1 MPFII
6 PKSNLFASNLT
17 LKYNNNYQYQS
28 KEDFM
33 IKLNNITKQYTDT
46 KISIKNIHFK
56 KQKSY
61 LILGPSGS
69 GKSTMLNLIGGL
81 TKPTSGNI
89 QINLDNQTIDI
100 TKLKEKELKKLRLE
114 TIGYILQDFKLF
126 EDFTVKDNLEI
137 LLNLANEKLSN
148 NQIKEILKQ
157 VGLEHKINSKVKH
170 LSGGEKQRVAIARVL
185 AKNYNILLCD
195 EPTGSLNKTLAN
207 DLMELIINV
216 HKKAKNTLIV
226 VSHDE
231 TMAKY
236 FDEVVRFEN
245 LLEGSE

>member
-1 MPFII
+1 
-6 PKSNLFASNLT
+6 
-17 LKYNNNYQYQS
+17 
-28 KEDFM
+28 M
-33 IKLNNITKQYTDT
+33 IKLNNLTKTYIDS
-46 KISIKNIHFK
+46 KISIKSTHFNK
-56 KQKSY
+56 ENSY

-81 TKPTSGNI
+81 IKPTSGSI
-89 QINLDNQTIDI
+89 QLSLNNQTIDI
-100 TKLKEKELKKLRLE
+100 TNLKDKQLRKLRLDN
-114 TIGYILQDFKLF
+114 IGYILQDFKLF
-126 EDFTVKDNLEI
+126 DDFTVKDNIEI
-137 LLNLANEKLSN
+137 LLNLSN
-148 NQIKEILKQ
+148 KKISTQQLKEILKQ

-185 AKNYNILLCD
+185 ANDYDILLCD
-195 EPTGSLNKTLAN
+195 EPTGSLNKSLAN
-207 DLMELIINV
+207 ELIQLIIGV

-245 LLEGSE
+245 LIEGSEQSCLNMLLKV

>member
-1 MPFII
+1 MANNIL
-6 PKSNLFASNLT
+6 KSNLFLSDLN
-17 LKYNNNYQYQS
+17 LKYNNNYQYQ
-28 KEDFM
+28 KRGFM
-33 IKLNNITKQYTDT
+33 IKL
-46 KISIKNIHFK
+46 
-56 KQKSY
+56 
-61 LILGPSGS
+61 
-69 GKSTMLNLIGGL
+69 
-81 TKPTSGNI
+81 TSGNI
-89 QINLDNQTIDI
+89 QINLDNQNIDI

-137 LLNLANEKLSN
+137 LLNLANEKISN

-157 VGLEHKINSKVKH
+157 VGLEHKIKSKVKH

-207 DLMELIINV
+207 DLMELIINI

>member
-1 MPFII
+1 
-6 PKSNLFASNLT
+6 
-17 LKYNNNYQYQS
+17 
-28 KEDFM
+28 M
-33 IKLNNITKQYTDT
+33 IKLNNLTKTYIDS
-46 KISIKNIHFK
+46 KISIKSTHFNK
-56 KQKSY
+56 ENSY

-81 TKPTSGNI
+81 IKSTSGSI
-89 QINLDNQTIDI
+89 QLSLNNQTIDI
-100 TKLKEKELKKLRLE
+100 TNLKDKQLRKLRLDN
-114 TIGYILQDFKLF
+114 IGYILQDFKLF
-126 EDFTVKDNLEI
+126 DDFTVKDNIEI
-137 LLNLANEKLSN
+137 LLNLSN
-148 NQIKEILKQ
+148 KKISTQQLKEILKQ

-185 AKNYNILLCD
+185 ANDYDILLCD
-195 EPTGSLNKTLAN
+195 EPTGSLNKSLAN
-207 DLMELIINV
+207 ELIQLIIGV

-245 LLEGSE
+245 LIEGSE

>member
-1 MPFII
+1 
-6 PKSNLFASNLT
+6 
-17 LKYNNNYQYQS
+17 
-28 KEDFM
+28 M

-46 KISIKNIHFK
+46 KISIKNINFQK
-56 KQKSY
+56 EKSY

-81 TKPTSGNI
+81 IKPTSGNI
-89 QINLDNQTIDI
+89 NININNESIDI
-100 TKLKEKELKKLRLE
+100 SKLKENQLKKLRLE
-114 TIGYILQDFKLF
+114 NIGYILQDFKLF
-126 EDFTVKDNLEI
+126 EEFSIKDNLEI
-137 LLNLANEKLSN
+137 LLNLSNKKLSTS
-148 NQIKEILKQ
+148 QLKQILKQ

-185 AKNYNILLCD
+185 ANDYNILLCD

-207 DLMELIINV
+207 DLIELIIDV
-216 HKKAKNTLIV
+216 HKKSQNTLIV

-231 TMAKY
+231 SISKY

>member
-1 MPFII
+1 
-6 PKSNLFASNLT
+6 
-17 LKYNNNYQYQS
+17 
-28 KEDFM
+28 M
-33 IKLNNITKQYTDT
+33 IKLNNLTKTYKDT
-46 KISIKNIHFK
+46 KISIKSTHFK
-56 KQKSY
+56 KESSY

-89 QINLDNQTIDI
+89 QINLEDQTIDI
-100 TKLKEKELKKLRLE
+100 TKLKDKELKKLRLE

-207 DLMELIINV
+207 DLMELIIKI
-216 HKKAKNTLIV
+216 HKKA
-226 VSHDE
+226 
-231 TMAKY
+231 
-236 FDEVVRFEN
+236 
-245 LLEGSE
+245 

>member
-1 MPFII
+1 
-6 PKSNLFASNLT
+6 
-17 LKYNNNYQYQS
+17 
-28 KEDFM
+28 M
-33 IKLNNITKQYTDT
+33 IKLNNLTKTYKDT

-81 TKPTSGNI
+81 TNPTYGNI
-89 QINLDNQTIDI
+89 QINLEDQTIDI
-100 TKLKEKELKKLRLE
+100 TKLKDKELKKLRLE

-157 VGLEHKINSKVKH
+157 VGLEHKIKSKVKH
-170 LSGGEKQRVAIARVL
+170 LSGGEKQRVAIARVQ
-185 AKNYNILLCD
+185 AKNYNI
-195 EPTGSLNKTLAN
+195 
-207 DLMELIINV
+207 
-216 HKKAKNTLIV
+216 
-226 VSHDE
+226 
-231 TMAKY
+231 
-236 FDEVVRFEN
+236 
-245 LLEGSE
+245 

>member
-1 MPFII
+1 
-6 PKSNLFASNLT
+6 
-17 LKYNNNYQYQS
+17 
-28 KEDFM
+28 M
-33 IKLNNITKQYTDT
+33 IKLNNLTKTYIDS
-46 KISIKNIHFK
+46 KISIKSTHFNK
-56 KQKSY
+56 ENSY

-81 TKPTSGNI
+81 IKPTSGSI
-89 QINLDNQTIDI
+89 QLSLNNQTIDI
-100 TKLKEKELKKLRLE
+100 TNLKDKQLRKLRLDN
-114 TIGYILQDFKLF
+114 IGYILQDFKLF
-126 EDFTVKDNLEI
+126 DDFTVKDNIEI
-137 LLNLANEKLSN
+137 LLNLYNKKISTQQL
-148 NQIKEILKQ
+148 KEILKQ

-185 AKNYNILLCD
+185 ANDYDILLCD
-195 EPTGSLNKTLAN
+195 EPTGSLNKSLAN
-207 DLMELIINV
+207 ELIQLIIGV

-245 LLEGSE
+245 LIEGSE

>member
-1 MPFII
+1 
-6 PKSNLFASNLT
+6 
-17 LKYNNNYQYQS
+17 
-28 KEDFM
+28 M
-33 IKLNNITKQYTDT
+33 IKINSITKQYTDT
-46 KISIKNIHFK
+46 KISIKNTHFK

-81 TKPTSGNI
+81 IKPTSGNI
-89 QINLDNQTIDI
+89 QINLDNKTIDI

-114 TIGYILQDFKLF
+114 NIGYILQDFKLF
-126 EDFTVKDNLEI
+126 EDFSVKDNLEI
-137 LLNLANEKLSN
+137 LLNLANQKLST
-148 NQIKEILKQ
+148 NQIKEILNQ

-185 AKNYNILLCD
+185 AKNYHILLCD
-195 EPTGSLNKTLAN
+195 EPTGSLNKKLAN
-207 DLMELIINV
+207 DLMKLIIDV
-216 HKKAKNTLIV
+216 HKKAQNTLIV

-236 FDEVVRFEN
+236 FDEVVIFEN
-245 LLEGSE
+245 LIEGSE

>member
-1 MPFII
+1 MANNIL
-6 PKSNLFASNLT
+6 KSNLFLSDLN
-17 LKYNNNYQYQS
+17 LKYNNNYQYQ
-28 KEDFM
+28 KRGFM
-33 IKLNNITKQYTDT
+33 IKL
-46 KISIKNIHFK
+46 
-56 KQKSY
+56 
-61 LILGPSGS
+61 
-69 GKSTMLNLIGGL
+69 
-81 TKPTSGNI
+81 TSGNI
-89 QINLDNQTIDI
+89 QINLDNQNIDI

-114 TIGYILQDFKLF
+114 TIGYILQDFRLF

-137 LLNLANEKLSN
+137 LLNLENEKLSN

-157 VGLEHKINSKVKH
+157 VGLEHKIKSKVKH

-195 EPTGSLNKTLAN
+195 EPTGSLNKSLAN
-207 DLMELIINV
+207 ELIQLIIDV

>member
-1 MPFII
+1 
-6 PKSNLFASNLT
+6 
-17 LKYNNNYQYQS
+17 
-28 KEDFM
+28 M
-33 IKLNNITKQYTDT
+33 IKLNNLTKTYIDS
-46 KISIKNIHFK
+46 KISIKSTHFNK
-56 KQKSY
+56 ENSY

-81 TKPTSGNI
+81 IKPTSGSI
-89 QINLDNQTIDI
+89 QLSLNNQTIDI
-100 TKLKEKELKKLRLE
+100 TNLKDKQLRKLRLDN
-114 TIGYILQDFKLF
+114 IGYILQDFKLF
-126 EDFTVKDNLEI
+126 DDFTVKDNIEI
-137 LLNLANEKLSN
+137 LLNLSN
-148 NQIKEILKQ
+148 KKISTQQLKEILKQ

-185 AKNYNILLCD
+185 ANDYDILLCD
-195 EPTGSLNKTLAN
+195 EPTGSLNKSLAN
-207 DLMELIINV
+207 ELIQLIIGV

-245 LLEGSE
+245 LIEGSE

>member
-1 MPFII
+1 MI
-6 PKSNLFASNLT
+6 KQNNLT
-17 LKYNNNYQYQS
+17 KTYIDS
-28 KEDFM
+28 
-33 IKLNNITKQYTDT
+33 
-46 KISIKNIHFK
+46 KISIKSTHFNK
-56 KQKSY
+56 ENSY

-81 TKPTSGNI
+81 IKPTSGSI
-89 QINLDNQTIDI
+89 QLSLNNQTIDI
-100 TKLKEKELKKLRLE
+100 TNLKDKQLRKLRLDN
-114 TIGYILQDFKLF
+114 IGYILQDFKLF
-126 EDFTVKDNLEI
+126 DDFTVKDNIEI
-137 LLNLANEKLSN
+137 LLNLSN
-148 NQIKEILKQ
+148 KKISTQQLKEILKQ

-185 AKNYNILLCD
+185 ANDYDILLCD
-195 EPTGSLNKTLAN
+195 EPTGSLNKSLAN
-207 DLMELIINV
+207 ELIQLIIGV

-245 LLEGSE
+245 LIEGSE

>member
-1 MPFII
+1 MANNIL
-6 PKSNLFASNLT
+6 KSNLFLSDLN
-17 LKYNNNYQYQS
+17 LKYNNNYQYQ
-28 KEDFM
+28 KRGFM
-33 IKLNNITKQYTDT
+33 IKL
-46 KISIKNIHFK
+46 
-56 KQKSY
+56 
-61 LILGPSGS
+61 
-69 GKSTMLNLIGGL
+69 
-81 TKPTSGNI
+81 TSGNI
-89 QINLDNQTIDI
+89 QINLDNQNIDI

-157 VGLEHKINSKVKH
+157 VGLEHKIKSKVKH

>member
-1 MPFII
+1 MANNIL
-6 PKSNLFASNLT
+6 KSNLFLSDLN
-17 LKYNNNYQYQS
+17 LKYNNNYQYQ
-28 KEDFM
+28 KRGFM
-33 IKLNNITKQYTDT
+33 IKL
-46 KISIKNIHFK
+46 
-56 KQKSY
+56 
-61 LILGPSGS
+61 
-69 GKSTMLNLIGGL
+69 
-81 TKPTSGNI
+81 TSGNI
-89 QINLDNQTIDI
+89 QINLDNQNIDI

-148 NQIKEILKQ
+148 NQIKEILTQ

-207 DLMELIINV
+207 DLMELIIKI

>member
-1 MPFII
+1 
-6 PKSNLFASNLT
+6 
-17 LKYNNNYQYQS
+17 
-28 KEDFM
+28 M
-33 IKLNNITKQYTDT
+33 IKLNNLTKTYIDS
-46 KISIKNIHFK
+46 KISIKSTHFNK
-56 KQKSY
+56 ENSY

-81 TKPTSGNI
+81 IKPTSGSI
-89 QINLDNQTIDI
+89 QLSLNNQTIDI
-100 TKLKEKELKKLRLE
+100 TNLKDKQLRKLRLDN
-114 TIGYILQDFKLF
+114 IGYILQDFKLF
-126 EDFTVKDNLEI
+126 DDFTVKDNIEI
-137 LLNLANEKLSN
+137 LLNLSN
-148 NQIKEILKQ
+148 KKISTQQLKEILKQ

-185 AKNYNILLCD
+185 ANDYDILLCD
-195 EPTGSLNKTLAN
+195 EPTGSLNKSLAN
-207 DLMELIINV
+207 EFIQLIIGV

-245 LLEGSE
+245 LIEGSE

>member
-1 MPFII
+1 
-6 PKSNLFASNLT
+6 
-17 LKYNNNYQYQS
+17 
-28 KEDFM
+28 M
-33 IKLNNITKQYTDT
+33 IELNNVTKSYRDV
-46 KISIKNIHFK
+46 KISIKNTHFK
-56 KQKSY
+56 KERSY
-61 LILGPSGS
+61 LIIGPSGS

-81 TKPTSGNI
+81 IKPTSGSI
-89 QINLDNQTIDI
+89 QLNLNNQTIDI
-100 TKLKEKELKKLRLE
+100 TKLKDSQLKKLRLDN
-114 TIGYILQDFKLF
+114 IGYILQDFKLI
-126 EDFTVKDNLEI
+126 EEFTVKDNIEI
-137 LLNLANEKLSN
+137 LLNLSN
-148 NQIKEILKQ
+148 KKISTQALKEILRQ

-195 EPTGSLNKTLAN
+195 EPTGSLNKVLAN
-207 DLMELIINV
+207 QLMELIIKI

-236 FDEVVRFEN
+236 FDEVVSFES

>member
-1 MPFII
+1 MSFII

-207 DLMELIINV
+207 DLMELIIKI

>member
-1 MPFII
+1 
-6 PKSNLFASNLT
+6 
-17 LKYNNNYQYQS
+17 
-28 KEDFM
+28 M
-33 IKLNNITKQYTDT
+33 IKLNNLTKTYIDS
-46 KISIKNIHFK
+46 KISIKSTNFNK
-56 KQKSY
+56 ENSY

-81 TKPTSGNI
+81 IKPTSGSI
-89 QINLDNQTIDI
+89 QLSLNNQTIDI
-100 TKLKEKELKKLRLE
+100 TNLKDKQLRKLRLDN
-114 TIGYILQDFKLF
+114 IGYILQDFKLF
-126 EDFTVKDNLEI
+126 DDFTVKDNIEI
-137 LLNLANEKLSN
+137 LLNLSN
-148 NQIKEILKQ
+148 KKISTQQLKEILKQ

-185 AKNYNILLCD
+185 ANDYDILLCD
-195 EPTGSLNKTLAN
+195 EPTGSLNKSLAN
-207 DLMELIINV
+207 ELIQLIIGV

-245 LLEGSE
+245 LIEGSE

>member
-1 MPFII
+1 
-6 PKSNLFASNLT
+6 
-17 LKYNNNYQYQS
+17 
-28 KEDFM
+28 M
-33 IKLNNITKQYTDT
+33 IKLNNVTKQYTDT
-46 KISIKNIHFK
+46 NISIKNIHFK

-81 TKPTSGNI
+81 IKPTSGNI
-89 QINLDNQTIDI
+89 QINLDNENIDI
-100 TKLKEKELKKLRLE
+100 SKLKESQLKKLRLE
-114 TIGYILQDFKLF
+114 NIGYILQDFKLF

-137 LLNLANEKLSN
+137 LLNLSNKKLS
-148 NQIKEILKQ
+148 QEQVKEILKQ
-157 VGLEHKINSKVKH
+157 VGLEHKINSKVKN

-207 DLMELIINV
+207 DLIELIIDV
-216 HKKAKNTLIV
+216 HKKSKNTLIV

-231 TMAKY
+231 SISKY
-236 FDEVVRFEN
+236 FDEVIRFEN

>member
-1 MPFII
+1 MANNIL
-6 PKSNLFASNLT
+6 KSNLFLSDLN
-17 LKYNNNYQYQS
+17 LKYNNNYQYQ
-28 KEDFM
+28 KRGFM
-33 IKLNNITKQYTDT
+33 IKL
-46 KISIKNIHFK
+46 
-56 KQKSY
+56 
-61 LILGPSGS
+61 
-69 GKSTMLNLIGGL
+69 
-81 TKPTSGNI
+81 TSGNI
-89 QINLDNQTIDI
+89 QINLDNQNIDI

-114 TIGYILQDFKLF
+114 TIGYILQDFRLF

-137 LLNLANEKLSN
+137 LLNLENEKLSN

-157 VGLEHKINSKVKH
+157 VGLEHKIKSKVKH

-207 DLMELIINV
+207 DLMELIIKI

>member
-1 MPFII
+1 
-6 PKSNLFASNLT
+6 
-17 LKYNNNYQYQS
+17 
-28 KEDFM
+28 M
-33 IKLNNITKQYTDT
+33 IKLNNVTKQYTDT

>member
-1 MPFII
+1 MANNIL
-6 PKSNLFASNLT
+6 KSNLFLSDLN
-17 LKYNNNYQYQS
+17 LKYNNNYQYQ
-28 KEDFM
+28 KRGFM
-33 IKLNNITKQYTDT
+33 IKL
-46 KISIKNIHFK
+46 
-56 KQKSY
+56 
-61 LILGPSGS
+61 
-69 GKSTMLNLIGGL
+69 
-81 TKPTSGNI
+81 TSGNI
-89 QINLDNQTIDI
+89 QINLDNQNIDI

-207 DLMELIINV
+207 DLMELIIKI

>member
-1 MPFII
+1 MKTNNAKLNRRINKANIWKYTNQFR
-6 PKSNLFASNLT
+6 KSNYRDNKT
-17 LKYNNNYQYQS
+17 NTRNYR
-28 KEDFM
+28 
-33 IKLNNITKQYTDT
+33 IHIT
-46 KISIKNIHFK
+46 
-56 KQKSY
+56 
-61 LILGPSGS
+61 
-69 GKSTMLNLIGGL
+69 
-81 TKPTSGNI
+81 
-89 QINLDNQTIDI
+89 
-100 TKLKEKELKKLRLE
+100 
-114 TIGYILQDFKLF
+114 DFKLF
-126 EDFTVKDNLEI
+126 GDFTVKDSIEI
-137 LLNLANEKLSN
+137 LLNLLNEKLSN

>member
-1 MPFII
+1 
-6 PKSNLFASNLT
+6 
-17 LKYNNNYQYQS
+17 
-28 KEDFM
+28 M
-33 IKLNNITKQYTDT
+33 IELNNITKQYTDT
-46 KISIKNIHFK
+46 RISIKNIHFK

-89 QINLDNQTIDI
+89 QINIDNENIDI
-100 TKLKEKELKKLRLE
+100 SKLKESQLKKLRLE
-114 TIGYILQDFKLF
+114 NIGYILQDFKLF

-137 LLNLANEKLSN
+137 LLNLSNKKLSIE
-148 NQIKEILKQ
+148 QLKEILKQ

-185 AKNYNILLCD
+185 ANDYHILLCD

-207 DLMELIINV
+207 ELIELIIDV
-216 HKKAKNTLIV
+216 HKKSKNTLIV

-231 TMAKY
+231 SISKY

>member
-1 MPFII
+1 
-6 PKSNLFASNLT
+6 
-17 LKYNNNYQYQS
+17 
-28 KEDFM
+28 
-33 IKLNNITKQYTDT
+33 
-46 KISIKNIHFK
+46 
-56 KQKSY
+56 
-61 LILGPSGS
+61 
-69 GKSTMLNLIGGL
+69 MLNLIGGL

-89 QINLDNQTIDI
+89 QINLDNQNIDI

-207 DLMELIINV
+207 DLMELIINI

>member
-1 MPFII
+1 
-6 PKSNLFASNLT
+6 
-17 LKYNNNYQYQS
+17 
-28 KEDFM
+28 M
-33 IKLNNITKQYTDT
+33 IKLNNVTKQYTDT

-89 QINLDNQTIDI
+89 QINLDNQNIDI
-100 TKLKEKELKKLRLE
+100 IKLKEKELKKLRLE

-126 EDFTVKDNLEI
+126 EDFTVKDNIEI
-137 LLNLANEKLSN
+137 LLNLANGKLSN
-148 NQIKEILKQ
+148 NQIKEILNQ
-157 VGLEHKINSKVKH
+157 VGLEHKINSKVKY

-185 AKNYNILLCD
+185 AKSYSILLCD

-207 DLMELIINV
+207 DLMELIIDV

-245 LLEGSE
+245 LIEGSE

>member
-1 MPFII
+1 
-6 PKSNLFASNLT
+6 
-17 LKYNNNYQYQS
+17 
-28 KEDFM
+28 M
-33 IKLNNITKQYTDT
+33 IKLNNITKHYNDT
-46 KISIKNIHFK
+46 KISIKNTHFQK
-56 KQKSY
+56 EKSY

-81 TKPTSGNI
+81 IKPTSGNI
-89 QINLDNQTIDI
+89 QININNENIDI
-100 TKLKEKELKKLRLE
+100 SKLKENQLKKLRLE
-114 TIGYILQDFKLF
+114 NIGYILQDFKLF
-126 EDFTVKDNLEI
+126 EDFSVKDNLEI
-137 LLNLANEKLSN
+137 LLNLSNKKLSTN
-148 NQIKEILKQ
+148 KIKDILKQ

-185 AKNYNILLCD
+185 ANDYHILLCD

-207 DLMELIINV
+207 ELIELIIDV
-216 HKKAKNTLIV
+216 HKKSKNTLIV

-231 TMAKY
+231 SISKY

>member
-1 MPFII
+1 
-6 PKSNLFASNLT
+6 
-17 LKYNNNYQYQS
+17 
-28 KEDFM
+28 M

-89 QINLDNQTIDI
+89 QINIDNQNIDI

-195 EPTGSLNKTLAN
+195 ELTGSLNKTLAN
-207 DLMELIINV
+207 DLMELIINI

>member
-1 MPFII
+1 MANNIL
-6 PKSNLFASNLT
+6 KSNLFLSDLN
-17 LKYNNNYQYQS
+17 LKYNNNYQYQ
-28 KEDFM
+28 KRGFM
-33 IKLNNITKQYTDT
+33 IKL
-46 KISIKNIHFK
+46 
-56 KQKSY
+56 
-61 LILGPSGS
+61 
-69 GKSTMLNLIGGL
+69 
-81 TKPTSGNI
+81 TSGNI
-89 QINLDNQTIDI
+89 QINLDNQNIDI

-114 TIGYILQDFKLF
+114 TIGYILQDFRLF

-137 LLNLANEKLSN
+137 LLNLENEKLSN

-157 VGLEHKINSKVKH
+157 VGLEHKIKSKVKH
-170 LSGGEKQRVAIARVL
+170 LSGGVKQRVAIARVL

-207 DLMELIINV
+207 DLMELIIKI

-236 FDEVVRFEN
+236 FDEVVRFEK
-245 LLEGSE
+245 LIEGSE

>member
-1 MPFII
+1 MANNIL
-6 PKSNLFASNLT
+6 KSNLFLSDLN
-17 LKYNNNYQYQS
+17 LKYNNNYQYQ
-28 KEDFM
+28 KRGFM
-33 IKLNNITKQYTDT
+33 IKL
-46 KISIKNIHFK
+46 
-56 KQKSY
+56 
-61 LILGPSGS
+61 
-69 GKSTMLNLIGGL
+69 
-81 TKPTSGNI
+81 TSGNI
-89 QINLDNQTIDI
+89 QINLDNQNIDI

-137 LLNLANEKLSN
+137 LLNLENEKLSN

-207 DLMELIINV
+207 DLMELIIKI